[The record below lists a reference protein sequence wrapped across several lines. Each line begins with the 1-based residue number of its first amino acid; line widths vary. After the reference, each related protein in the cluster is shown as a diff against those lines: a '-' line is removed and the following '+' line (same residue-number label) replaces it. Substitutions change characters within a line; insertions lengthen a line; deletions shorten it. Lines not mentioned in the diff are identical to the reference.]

1 MDNNKRLDKKNMRWH
16 VFIPAYAIT
25 LLTAIY
31 GIIDSQGLADVSNQF
46 FNWSLDT
53 FGWLYQIVVLA
64 SLIFTIALLVSKK
77 GSVRLGGK
85 DAKAKLPFGTWFAMA
100 LTGGVASGIVT
111 WGVNEPLIYYGNI
124 YGELDALGI
133 QAFTDEAARF
143 AMGRSF
149 MNWSF
154 LPYAIYALTG
164 VITAYVYF
172 NKKQR
177 LAVTSTLQP
186 LFGDRITRGGISH
199 GVDTLSLLGNVL
211 GLSSGLSACII
222 IITTGLNY
230 TYGINNGLMSFII
243 VGAIIIF
250 LYTFSTYVG
259 LEKGLQKIG
268 SLNAWFYYG
277 LLAFLFI
284 IGPTLF
290 ILKNTTAGMAEW
302 LHNFWHWG
310 LDPNTIGG
318 KPLVNSWTLFDWA
331 CWIAYAPVT
340 GIFLGQISYGRTI
353 REFLVVNLI
362 LPAIFGIVWFG
373 IWGNSALFMQMTGQV
388 DLVSTVINHNAV
400 TALWQFLQ
408 NLPFGLGTIV
418 IPINM
423 LVVVASFVTA
433 ADATSNNVAS
443 LCIKDV
449 PIGSEAPGLLKAMWG
464 VTIGIIA
471 IVLAAF
477 GGTEQGVEGMKALS
491 AAGGFFVIFV
501 FLLQVISAVKMFFID
516 DVVE

>member
-1 MDNNKRLDKKNMRWH
+1 MDNNKRLDKKNIRWP

-25 LLTAIY
+25 LITAIY
-31 GIIDSQGLADVSNQF
+31 GIVDSKGLASVSNSF

-53 FGWLYQIVVLA
+53 FGWLYQLVVMA
-64 SLIFTIALLVSKK
+64 SLIFSFALLLSSK
-77 GSVRLGGK
+77 GSIRIGGK
-85 DAKAKLPFGTWFAMA
+85 DAKSKMPFWTWFAMA

-111 WGVNEPLIYYGNI
+111 WGVNEPLIYFGNA
-124 YGELDALGI
+124 YGELDTLGI
-133 QAFTDEAARF
+133 QAFSDEAARF
-143 AMGRSF
+143 AIGRSF
-149 MNWSF
+149 YNWSF
-154 LPYAIYALTG
+154 VPYAIYALTG

-186 LFGDRITRGGISH
+186 LFGDRITRGGLSH
-199 GVDTLSLLGNVL
+199 GIDTLSLLGNVL

-230 TYGINNGLMSFII
+230 TYGIDNGLMLFIL
-243 VGAIIIF
+243 VGAVTIF
-250 LYTFSTYVG
+250 LYTFSSYVG
-259 LEKGLQKIG
+259 LEKGLQKVAG
-268 SLNAWFYYG
+268 LNAYFYYG
-277 LLAFLFI
+277 LLAFLLV

-290 ILKNTTAGMAEW
+290 IFKNTTAGLAEW
-302 LHNFWHWG
+302 FQNFWGWG

-362 LPAIFGIVWFG
+362 LPSIFGIVWFG
-373 IWGNSALFMQMTGQV
+373 VWGNSALFMQMTGQV
-388 DLVSTVINHNAV
+388 DLVNTILNHNAV

-423 LVVVASFVTA
+423 LVVMISFVTA

-443 LCIKDV
+443 LCVKDI
-449 PIGSEAPGLLKAMWG
+449 PIGAEAPGKLKVLWG
-464 VTIGIIA
+464 VTIGVIA

-477 GGTEQGVEGMKALS
+477 GGTEQGVEGMKALA
-491 AAGGFFVIFV
+491 AAGGFFVLFV
-501 FLLQVISAVKMFFID
+501 FLIQVVSAVKMFFID
-516 DVVE
+516 KVVE